1 MQQAS
6 IEVDYL
12 IKGAGAMG
20 LAFADTLVTDTQ
32 ATMLIVDR
40 HHRPGG
46 HWNDAYPFVRLHQP
60 SASYGVNSRPLGQNR
75 KDALGMNQG
84 LYELASG
91 PEVLDYFEQVMN
103 QQLLASGRVRYLPMH
118 ELTADGQVRSLLS
131 GAITPVTVRRK
142 TVDAAFLNTQVPA
155 TRPPTYAVAP
165 GLTCI
170 PPNALPQ
177 VHQVRQPPSGWVVV
191 GAGKTAMDAV
201 LWLLDQGAAPDSVRW
216 IMPRDSWLIDRA
228 NTQPTADFFMQTF
241 GAVAAQ
247 LQAVV
252 DATSMSDL
260 YLRLEAAGQLL
271 RVDTGVVP
279 SRYFCATVSRQE
291 LAQLRRIKNVVR
303 LGRVKAIEADRIVM
317 AQGQIPTDANTVH
330 IDCSASAVEFKP
342 AQPVFQGPQIVLQ
355 MVRACQ
361 PVFSAALIARVETT
375 LDDEAAKNSLCP
387 ATMMH
392 MDRPRWLE
400 MLAFNMANQQRW
412 TRDEGLAQWLV
423 KARLDSF
430 TGLTRAV
437 TEDETDKRELLLRI
451 KALGGLARPKI
462 AALLGGG

>member
-1 MQQAS
+1 MQQAA

-20 LAFADTLVTDTQ
+20 LAFADTLVTDAQ

-75 KDALGMNQG
+75 KDTLGMNQG

-177 VHQVRQPPSGWVVV
+177 VHQVKQPPSGWVVV

-201 LWLLDQGAAPDSVRW
+201 LWLLDQGAAPDSVCW

-271 RVDTGVVP
+271 RIDTGVVP

-342 AQPVFQGPQIVLQ
+342 AQPVFQGPHIVLQ

-387 ATMMH
+387 ATMML

-412 TRDEGLAQWLV
+412 TRDEGLAKWLV